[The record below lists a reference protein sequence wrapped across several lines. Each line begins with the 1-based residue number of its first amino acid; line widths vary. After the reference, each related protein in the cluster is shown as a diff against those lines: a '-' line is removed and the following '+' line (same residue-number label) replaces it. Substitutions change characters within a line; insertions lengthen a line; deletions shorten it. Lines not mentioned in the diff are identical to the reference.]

1 MKRALLLPL
10 ALVGGLAIGA
20 GGAFGVSLVAPKS
33 HAGEKPAVE
42 VVETEFVT
50 TGPVLTPLVFPDGRF
65 AGYVAIEAQLE
76 VPIADAEPVRLRM
89 PLLLH
94 AINMQTFRTPMA
106 TGPDGQIPDLEAY
119 RRIVLGAAPKA
130 FGPGVVRR
138 AAITQARP
146 T

>member
-1 MKRALLLPL
+1 MKRALLIPL
-10 ALVGGLAIGA
+10 ALIGGLAIG
-20 GGAFGVSLVAPKS
+20 GGAAFGVSLVAP
-33 HAGEKPAVE
+33 AGGAAETPAE
-42 VVETEFVT
+42 HVVETEFVT
-50 TGPVLTPLVFPDGRF
+50 TGPVLTPLVFADGRF
-65 AGYVAIEAQLE
+65 AGYVAIEVQLE
-76 VPIADAEPVRLRM
+76 VPIAEAEPVRLRM

-119 RRIVLGAAPKA
+119 RRLVLAAAPKA
-130 FGPGVVRR
+130 FGAGVVRR

>member
-1 MKRALLLPL
+1 MKRALLIPI
-10 ALVGGLAIGA
+10 ALVGGLALGGGA
-20 GGAFGVSLVAPKS
+20 AFGVSLVVPAAGPAEAP
-33 HAGEKPAVE
+33 AAEAI
-42 VVETEFVT
+42 ETEFVT
-50 TGPVLTPLVFPDGRF
+50 TGSVLTPLVFADGRF

-76 VPIADAEPVRLRM
+76 VPIPEAEAVRARM

-119 RRIVLGAAPKA
+119 RRLVLKAAPKA
-130 FGPGVVRR
+130 FGAGVVRR

>member
-1 MKRALLLPL
+1 MKRALLIPL
-10 ALVGGLAIGA
+10 ALVGGLAIG
-20 GGAFGVSLVAPKS
+20 GGAAFGVSLVAPS
-33 HAGEKPAVE
+33 HDAAETPAE
-42 VVETEFVT
+42 DVVETEFVT
-50 TGPVLTPLVFPDGRF
+50 TGPVLTPLVFADGRF

-76 VPIADAEPVRLRM
+76 VPIAEAEPVRLRM

-119 RRIVLGAAPKA
+119 RRLVLAAAPKA
-130 FGPGVVRR
+130 FGAGVVRR

-146 T
+146 A